1 MSLRTALRLGASSG
15 AIRLRSPCSPLSWRL
30 WSRLLATH
38 AHDNFCE
45 QRIEEF
51 AAVYR
56 KSATKRDDIHNHY
69 PSLVS
74 TVKWSLSN
82 DPKLT
87 VTSPPESYTQQLN
100 AMLEVLALSA
110 SPTDLKLIDKLLEDM
125 PVVFLMHPNTE
136 THNLILRALIKANKI
151 PTAVNWISNI
161 AKKPGDVFPTLF
173 QYHMILEACMGK
185 ETPNYLLSIIR
196 KMRSSGCPP
205 TQETYAFVIRALWEQ
220 HDNATAYRTRPSL
233 LTFRSLI
240 KDMTEDGLSGQY
252 EIADM
257 LYDGYASRGFM
268 SDAATI
274 LQDYMASGEENVVVE
289 EQQRF
294 LELCSQL
301 SEAAQKGGVHSALNL
316 FVQLR
321 PGDWMSETSA
331 DWQVKVPARRMLRA
345 ILRKSSSVADLTRAE
360 EVTGIKASLF
370 HWTDLITNAVR
381 RANVSGAIEIYETA
395 KAAGI
400 TPDAPMVGPI
410 IQALCYKHEEASY
423 LSALAIY
430 NELKVSQPLVG
441 YREKD
446 SRMDRSKG
454 PDLNVYQNLMR
465 GLSHVAASLPNAME
479 LLEQLTSDMK
489 ARDIPL
495 FTVSGAKIVILMH
508 QTSSEDQAFA
518 IYEKYKKDLDSPGYI
533 EVLNGFS
540 SLTYGKRVHNP
551 SLVRYF
557 QIAND
562 MKRAGLPPMSDR
574 VFTTLLST
582 YSKIVT
588 QLRKNGQDAHD
599 YLRSIQTSV
608 RRIHDL
614 ITLEAALSPSAVMW
628 NTVMDLYQRLGC
640 YGDAYR
646 VWEQMLFSGRYDEA
660 SVSIIFDV
668 CAFSGSS
675 YSLRQALS
683 RLEAD
688 KYKLNKRNWDSL
700 VEAYLRLGMPNEA
713 AKAVCLEMP
722 KNDVQPDQT
731 TVRTLLNLASEDKDL
746 FNAIQQRVE
755 KYLPGEWGK
764 LPAKFREPMV

>member
-1 MSLRTALRLGASSG
+1 MSLRTALRLGGSSG
-15 AIRLRSPCSPLSWRL
+15 AARLRSHCNPPSWHL
-30 WSRLLATH
+30 WSRLLATL

-45 QRIEEF
+45 RKIEEF

-110 SPTDLKLIDKLLEDM
+110 APADLKLIDKLLEDM
-125 PVVFLMHPNTE
+125 PVVFLMHPSTE
-136 THNLILRALIKANKI
+136 THTIILHALIKANKI
-151 PTAVNWISNI
+151 PTAINWIRNI

-185 ETPNYLLSIIR
+185 ETPNYLLNIIR

-220 HDNATAYRTRPSL
+220 HDNATEYRTRPSL

-240 KDMTEDGLSGQY
+240 KDMKEDGLSGRY

-257 LYDGYASRGFM
+257 LYDGYASRGFT
-268 SDAATI
+268 SDAATV
-274 LQDYMASGEENVVVE
+274 LQDYLASGEEIVVIE

-301 SEAAQKGGVHSALNL
+301 SEAAQKGGVQSALNL
-316 FVQLR
+316 FVQLK
-321 PGDWMSETSA
+321 PGDWMSKTSA
-331 DWQVKVPARRMLRA
+331 EWRMLRA

-360 EVTGIKASLF
+360 EVTGIKASIF
-370 HWTDLITNAVR
+370 HWSDLITNAVR
-381 RANVSGAIEIYETA
+381 QDNVTGAMEIYEAA

-400 TPDAPMVGPI
+400 TPDAPMAGPI
-410 IQALCYKHEEASY
+410 IQAWCYKHEDASY
-423 LSALAIY
+423 LSALTIY
-430 NELKVSQPLVG
+430 NELKASHPLVA

-446 SRMDRSKG
+446 SRLDRSKG

-465 GLSHVAASLPNAME
+465 GLSHVAASLPNAMD
-479 LLEQLTSDMK
+479 LLEQLTNDMK

-495 FTVSGAKIVILMH
+495 FTVSGARIVILMH
-508 QTSSEDQAFA
+508 QASSEDQAFA
-518 IYEKYKKDLDSPGYI
+518 IYEKYKKDLDSHGYI

-540 SLTYGKRVHNP
+540 SLTYGKRIHNP

-582 YSKIVT
+582 YSRIVT
-588 QLRKNGQDAHD
+588 QLRKSGQDA
-599 YLRSIQTSV
+599 YEYRGSIQTSV

-628 NTVMDLYQRLGC
+628 NTVMNLYQRLEC

-646 VWEQMLFSGRYDEA
+646 A

-675 YSLRQALS
+675 YSLKQALS

-688 KYKLNKRNWDSL
+688 KYKLNKKNWDSL
-700 VEAYLRLGMPNEA
+700 VEAYLRLGMANEA

-722 KNDVQPDQT
+722 RSDVQPDQT
-731 TVRTLLNLASEDKDL
+731 TVRMLLSLASEDKDL

-755 KYLPGEWGK
+755 KYLPGEWEK
-764 LPAKFREPMV
+764 LPAKFTQPMV